1 MKIGMM
7 WLDTDKQRTLDE
19 KVKRAAEYY
28 RDKYGRLPEV
38 CLVNER
44 LLEDEKKVGRVLV
57 QPAKAILP
65 SHFWL
70 GMTAA
75 S

>member
-7 WLDTDKQRTLDE
+7 WLDTDKKRTLEE
-19 KVKRAAEYY
+19 KVRRAADYY
-28 RDKYGRLPEV
+28 RDKHGRFPEV

-44 LLEDEKKVGRVLV
+44 ILKDEKKVGRVMV
-57 QPAKAILP
+57 QPAKAVLP

-70 GMTAA
+70 GMFTRN
-75 S
+75 